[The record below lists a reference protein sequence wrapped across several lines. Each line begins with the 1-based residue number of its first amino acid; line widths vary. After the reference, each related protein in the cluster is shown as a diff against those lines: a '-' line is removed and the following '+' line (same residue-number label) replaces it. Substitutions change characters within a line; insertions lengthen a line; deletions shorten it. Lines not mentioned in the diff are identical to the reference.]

1 VSQAFTD
8 VRTSDGR
15 TLRYEITGAP
25 AGSPV
30 FLLHGTPGSRIGP
43 KPRSSVLYRLGV
55 RLISYDR
62 PGYGGSDRHEKRRV
76 ADAATDI
83 ETIADHL
90 GLDRFSVVGR
100 SGGGP
105 HALAAAALLPARV
118 ARAAALVSVAPVD
131 AEEIDWFGGMND
143 ENSRAFHTAEEDEP
157 KLVES
162 LRLRAD
168 QGRRDPTG
176 MLEVLRRQMTE
187 ADLRV
192 VHDWMIRKLL
202 AETYS
207 EALSPG
213 PYGWIDDVLAFR
225 RSWGFRLAD
234 IRQPVRFWH
243 GAQDNFAPVSHTR
256 WLADR
261 VPHAEVEVQS
271 ASAHFGAMEILPAML
286 SWLGASS
293 PALAHTA

>member
-1 VSQAFTD
+1 VS
-8 VRTSDGR
+8 
-15 TLRYEITGAP
+15 
-25 AGSPV
+25 
-30 FLLHGTPGSRIGP
+30 H
-43 KPRSSVLYRLGV
+43 
-55 RLISYDR
+55 
-62 PGYGGSDRHEKRRV
+62 
-76 ADAATDI
+76 AAADI
-83 ETIADHL
+83 ETIADDL
-90 GLDRFSVVGR
+90 GIDRFSVVGR

-105 HALAAAALLPARV
+105 HALAAAALLPDRV

-143 ENSRAFHTAEEDEP
+143 ENSRAYLTAAEDEP

-202 AETYS
+202 TETYS

-225 RSWGFRLAD
+225 RSWGFRLQD
-234 IRQPVRFWH
+234 IRQPVRLWH
-243 GAQDNFAPVSHTR
+243 GAQDNFAPASHTR

-261 VPHAEVEVQS
+261 IPQAELQVQS
-271 ASAHFGAMEILPAML
+271 ATAHFGAVEILPAML
-286 SWLGASS
+286 SWLGAFK
-293 PALAHTA
+293 PDLVRA